1 MAAHSFLK
9 FVAVDDL
16 TPAQRRT
23 LNKQLRKQR
32 QEIKAALKLV
42 ESNLARL
49 AKAQARSRK
58 KY

>member
-1 MAAHSFLK
+1 MAAHSFLQ

-23 LNKQLRKQR
+23 LNKQLRQQR
-32 QEIKAALKLV
+32 QEIKAAMKLV

-49 AKAQARSRK
+49 TKAQARGLKR
-58 KY
+58 